1 MTEDKEQK
9 ISEKIRRYLKNTKNY
24 LAKKTE
30 RTAQILKKRI
40 RKCRKKSSWVN
51 IPVLLTNI
59 TSLLV
64 FCSMSYMLAEYE
76 GKEKLYIF
84 SVIAIIITVFA
95 LIWET
100 ICLIGTRRFRKF
112 SYYARSCPR
121 RLIDIGR
128 KHPIG
133 TKAAIYM
140 VRTVVLAAV
149 VFHFCWHDTCYYA
162 SVQEVYGIPNGVGEP
177 LSPKERKER
186 AGYWKIEDYPFRKC
200 VVLTYVE
207 GYGQMGLMRN
217 YSTAYGMNLF
227 ETPARMVIT
236 YEQDKEHY
244 HSDWSVWQAAG
255 RNRYRVP
262 VQVRYYEN
270 EKLLLELERDE
281 NDYGLFTITT
291 YSGEDMPQLLG
302 STLLRVPDD
311 EKAEEGAVFPQIDV
325 ACSRGWE
332 NGMTNRQIEVV
343 YNAGGLPQTRRL
355 ASRAGNLYGVNGEQ
369 YDYDR
374 HKRLSRMYYIDAD
387 GNPICNKLG
396 IMMVTFEYKNE
407 KADRPSA
414 IRYYGDMEGVKK
426 TEGFYGVFCERF
438 TYDDNGNVKER
449 RQLDRSENWTC
460 DSNGVYQYE
469 YDYDAGRLT
478 EESFCGVDEKAV
490 WKERGYASFLDTY
503 ENGKLIETRCYD
515 TEGNLTLRRD
525 RGYAV
530 ARYVYDEF
538 GQCISS
544 RYYGTDEKPIISTK
558 YHCAG
563 FEYGYDERGNETEVR
578 YIGLDGELMVRSDL
592 GYAREVKVYDAD
604 GNQLEGYFYDTEGE
618 ENPAVSEELGCSSYI
633 NTYENG
639 NWIEGRYYDTEG
651 NLTLRSDEG
660 YAKIRLTYDEMG
672 QCLSEYYYDTEEKPV
687 ISTEYHCAGFKY
699 KYDEKGNQTE
709 VYFIGPDGNLMM
721 RDDLGYAW
729 KKQVYDAE
737 GNLLEAFYYNAEG
750 NLLKIFNYDAEG
762 NLLEAFYYNAEGN
775 LLMAFYYDSEG
786 NLLEKLYYDA
796 SGEPIIHWK
805 ADQTL
810 LEYKS
815 GSIQYEEIE
824 DNDIFPA

>member
-227 ETPARMVIT
+227 ETPARMVVT

-325 ACSRGWE
+325 ACSRGWD
-332 NGMTNRQIEVV
+332 NGMTDRQIEVV
-343 YNAGGLPQTRRL
+343 YNADGLPQTRRL

-369 YDYDR
+369 YDYDGQ
-374 HKRLSRMYYIDAD
+374 KRLSRMYYIDAD
-387 GNPICNKLG
+387 GNPICNKQG

-490 WKERGYASFLDTY
+490 KDKRFHTVSVGFERTGNTITVFFDRMAAGREPSEEVPIFGMSAGERENASKTFGKETGGQYDSMREISASAALWMESGVETEGAAEKAADLAFGYEEEEIPGRSGEADAGMEREA
-503 ENGKLIETRCYD
+503 ENGGRSYT
-515 TEGNLTLRRD
+515 
-525 RGYAV
+525 
-530 ARYVYDEF
+530 
-538 GQCISS
+538 S
-544 RYYGTDEKPIISTK
+544 
-558 YHCAG
+558 
-563 FEYGYDERGNETEVR
+563 VR
-578 YIGLDGELMVRSDL
+578 YIIEKNRIARAQYCGGGGEPAMTQQGYAAVRFDYDSAGHIVCEQYLDAAGELCAGRD
-592 GYAREVKVYDAD
+592 GYAEIRHIYIWDEEIKEERIEYRMAD
-604 GNQLEGYFYDTEGE
+604 GKLADNRKT
-618 ENPAVSEELGCSSYI
+618 
-633 NTYENG
+633 
-639 NWIEGRYYDTEG
+639 
-651 NLTLRSDEG
+651 G
-660 YAKIRLTYDEMG
+660 YAYVCDTYGGDG
-672 QCLSEYYYDTEEKPV
+672 GRTRISE
-687 ISTEYHCAGFKY
+687 SF
-699 KYDEKGNQTE
+699 
-709 VYFIGPDGNLMM
+709 
-721 RDDLGYAW
+721 
-729 KKQVYDAE
+729 
-737 GNLLEAFYYNAEG
+737 
-750 NLLKIFNYDAEG
+750 
-762 NLLEAFYYNAEGN
+762 
-775 LLMAFYYDSEG
+775 
-786 NLLEKLYYDA
+786 
-796 SGEPIIHWK
+796 
-805 ADQTL
+805 
-810 LEYKS
+810 
-815 GSIQYEEIE
+815 
-824 DNDIFPA
+824 